1 MTRST
6 KSIAT
11 GLLAILAVLMGPAGV
26 QAQNHT
32 GHSPP
37 PFATFDMDGNGS
49 VSEAEFNSVREQR
62 MAARASEGKQMRCA
76 KFAPTF
82 ADLDSDGS
90 GDLSQQ
96 ELSSGQ
102 KAHMAK
108 CKGMGQG
115 GGHGQGMHGNRPMFS
130 DFDLDGNGFIVESEF
145 NEAHAK
151 RMSEMAEQGRQMKH
165 AGEAPGFSGIDT
177 NGDGVISEQEFS
189 EHQSAHHGQRHGNQ

>member
-1 MTRST
+1 
-6 KSIAT
+6 
-11 GLLAILAVLMGPAGV
+11 
-26 QAQNHT
+26 
-32 GHSPP
+32 
-37 PFATFDMDGNGS
+37 
-49 VSEAEFNSVREQR
+49 
-62 MAARASEGKQMRCA
+62 MRCA
-76 KFAPTF
+76 RFAPAF

-115 GGHGQGMHGNRPMFS
+115 SGNGHGKRQGDGQGKGPGMQGNRPVFS
-130 DFDLDGNGFIVESEF
+130 DFDLDGNGFIIESEF

-151 RMSEMAEQGRQMKH
+151 RMSEMASQGRQMKH

-177 NGDGVISEQEFS
+177 NGDGAISEQEFS
-189 EHQSAHHGQRHGNQ
+189 EHQSAHHKQQHHNQE